1 MKNPL
6 NQDEPI
12 QIESP
17 QNLLK
22 EIESLVQITSRSDND
37 GQRIQMLVGQLNEK
51 ITVSEQKY
59 KNRIKTMKAV
69 QDTSFADLL
78 FDRNE
83 EMNKLRSE
91 IEELKSQ
98 LKETSKPKYAEAIEA
113 IKDEA
118 STLRKMVEQRDKE
131 INDLTFKLVDAKAQ
145 ISFLEKENCSD
156 KPADMCVE
164 TVKDHFKIIK
174 EALQFTQTMRQMIQS
189 KKYSSDSSLKT
200 KVLE

>member
-37 GQRIQMLVGQLNEK
+37 GERIQMLVGQLKKK

-98 LKETSKPKYAEAIEA
+98 LKETSKHAEAIEA

-131 INDLTFKLVDAKAQ
+131 INDLTFKLIDAKAQ
-145 ISFLEKENCSD
+145 ISFLEKENFSD